1 MPPGITEEDY
11 QQAAQKLGCEIA
23 AVKAVA
29 EVESGPHGGFLES
42 GDPVILFERHKF
54 HKYTNGKYDATNPGI
69 SDAKAGGYGPV
80 SAQHGRYQE
89 AAALDEDAARKSCS
103 WGRFQVMGF
112 HWQALGYPSIKD
124 FVDAMYV
131 SEGNHLDAFVRFVQ
145 TNGLAPH
152 LQRKN
157 WAAFARGY
165 NGENYRI
172 NKYDDK
178 LAAAYRKH
186 SGG

>member
-11 QQAAQKLGCEIA
+11 AQAAKKLGCDVA

-29 EVESGPHGGFLES
+29 EVESGPHGGFLDS

-54 HKYTNGKYDATNPGI
+54 HKFTNGKYDKTNPGI
-69 SDAKAGGYGPV
+69 SNALAGGYGPV

-89 AAALDEDAARKSCS
+89 AAALDPDAAMMSCS

-112 HWQALGYPSIKD
+112 HWQALGYPSLKD

-131 SEGNHLDAFVRFVQ
+131 SEGNHLDAFVRYIE
-145 TNGLAPH
+145 TNNLAKH
-152 LQRKN
+152 LKNKN
-157 WAAFARGY
+157 WAALAQGY
-165 NGENYRI
+165 NGKDYRI

-178 LAAAYRKH
+178 LAAAYKKYA
-186 SGG
+186 G